1 MNRCHSLIATTA
13 LILLFTHATLAGSA
27 TASELD
33 PAARQSMEQVI
44 EQYIRAH
51 PEVIEQ
57 SSRPWK
63 RNARRRRRRSRRWR
77 WQPTRPIA
85 Q

>member
-27 TASELD
+27 TSSELD

-44 EQYIRAH
+44 EEYIRAH

-57 SSRPWK
+57 SLQALEAK
-63 RNARRRRRRSRRWR
+63 REAEEKARLESTK
-77 WQPTRPIA
+77 PTKP
-85 Q
+85 